1 MKNLNAYKVTLNER
15 KKNYKPKRKCKENE
29 ETKVEWKELEKTR
42 M

>member
-1 MKNLNAYKVTLNER
+1 MRA
-15 KKNYKPKRKCKENE
+15 KKKLQIKKECKENE